1 MNNDVDLVY
10 GTPFYYSTN
19 VIIGEWACVFLTN
32 DMLIRA
38 RNSNTT
44 KNFATKKY
52 SMINLVGC
60 YCAVK

>member
-44 KNFATKKY
+44 KDFATKN
-52 SMINLVGC
+52 IL
-60 YCAVK
+60 